1 MKKYLLFIS
10 VAAIS
15 FACVPNETPEET
27 KPGEDTQRSI
37 ALSAERLD
45 FASGSGETKSID
57 ITTDGDWSISGYTE
71 GVQDWLLIDALSGDG
86 NATVQLS
93 SIELNPYDTKRMAVL
108 VFTAGNA
115 SASLLVQQYP
125 DPERTVSLSVDR
137 VEFGGPADEQQTVS
151 VVTTKAWT
159 LEGYTDEIKS
169 WLEVTPAKGDA
180 GSEVTLKTLD
190 INEDNQ
196 NREVSLCFRI
206 DRVNATWL
214 TVTQAPGLEL
224 SVDNDKIHLDCEAG
238 SKGTLSIHCN
248 SKTKDWRIESA
259 ASPDWLTLSK
269 TSGRGDASVDFTA
282 STRNDG
288 LVREASFTLVLDE
301 AHSVP
306 FTVEQG
312 SSLEIHVTPSELVFP
327 ALVPGQ
333 KEVSVTV
340 SVDNVQWTLQGYT
353 AQVKEWL
360 SVDTESF
367 TGEETTVKITTLDT
381 NMQTVD
387 RTATLRFAITDELY
401 ADLTITQ
408 EAVKI
413 VDKVIEVTVN
423 DGNSHPDINAFDQ
436 PWFSVDRK
444 AVDTGDIIP
453 GTSQKGTVVEFTD
466 GGITYQLWATN
477 GYGQNK
483 VGGKAIDIWFNYY
496 ELNKSVGGKK
506 YDCGSPNGYA
516 WIRFP
521 EFNGMLYKIDFMV
534 MSPSKGPF
542 CLAKSVNPDTG
553 EAVEVIET
561 VETTKPSA
569 FDTVT
574 FNLENQQPNTAYY
587 ICMGDGYSYRV
598 RSWKLYYK
606 AYE

>member
-1 MKKYLLFIS
+1 MKKFLLFIS
-10 VAAIS
+10 VAAIV
-15 FACVPNETPEET
+15 FACTPNETPENQKPVEET
-27 KPGEDTQRSI
+27 ERSI
-37 ALSAERLD
+37 TLSAERLD
-45 FASGSGETKSID
+45 FASGSGESKSID

-71 GVQDWLLIDALSGDG
+71 GVKDWLEIDVLSGDG
-86 NATVQLS
+86 NATVRLS

-108 VFTAGNA
+108 VFNAGSA

-137 VEFGGPADEQQTVS
+137 VEFGGPADEQHTVT
-151 VVTTKAWT
+151 VVTSKAWT
-159 LEGYTDEIKS
+159 LDGYTEEIKS
-169 WLEVTPAKGDA
+169 WLEVSPVSGDA

-190 INEDNQ
+190 INEDNV

-206 DRVNATWL
+206 DRVNATVL
-214 TVTQAPGLEL
+214 TVSQAPGLEL
-224 SVDNDKIHLDCEAG
+224 SVESDNIHLDCEAG
-238 SKGTLSIHCN
+238 SKGTLTIHSN
-248 SKTKDWRIESA
+248 SKTKDWRIEA
-259 ASPDWLTLSK
+259 VTACDWLTLSK
-269 TSGRGDASVDFTA
+269 TSGRGDDSVDFTA
-282 STRNDG
+282 NSRNDG

-301 AHSVP
+301 GHSVP
-306 FTVEQG
+306 FTVVQG
-312 SSLEIHVTPSELVFP
+312 SSLEIHVTPSDLVFP

-353 AQVKEWL
+353 AEVKEWL
-360 SVDTESF
+360 SVDTKSY
-367 TGEETTVKITTLDT
+367 TGAEKTVSITTLGT

-387 RTATLRFAITDELY
+387 RTATLRFAITDEIY

-444 AVDTGDIIP
+444 SLDTGDIIP
-453 GTSQKGTVVEFTD
+453 GTSKKGTVVEFTD

-477 GYGQNK
+477 GYAQNK

-496 ELNKSVGGKK
+496 ELGKSVGGKK

-521 EFNGMLYKIDFMV
+521 EFNGMLYKIEFMV

-542 CLAKSVNPDTG
+542 CLARAVNPDTG
-553 EAVEVIET
+553 EATDVIET

-574 FNLENQQPNTAYY
+574 FNLENQQPNTPYY